1 MLAKA
6 NTMIIAS
13 CQFEYQLTAHDHFL
27 YSEKEDDEV
36 VLGDKGK
43 NLLAI
48 FPSRHEATF
57 SVY

>member
-1 MLAKA
+1 
-6 NTMIIAS
+6 MIIAS
-13 CQFEYQLTAHDHFL
+13 CQFEYQLIAHDHFL

-36 VLGDKGK
+36 VFGDKGK

-48 FPSRHEATF
+48 FPSRHEASF